1 MAAEDQ
7 DPMAENRPGDV
18 AGHAPQLVFGRGI
31 LAPAIADLPRP
42 YALLA
47 QPEPLEFVPPEV
59 RGEAAYV
66 GWVTSLEEEVL
77 ERWDR
82 LVPPVA
88 AVLGLGGGTAMDSA
102 KYVAWR
108 RGLALF
114 EAPSAV
120 SVDASVTNTVAVRS
134 GGRVE
139 YRGFV
144 TADRVF
150 VDFGLVQTAP
160 VQMNR
165 AGVGDLLSIHT
176 ALWDW
181 RLADERGRSRLV
193 PAFAERAETILD
205 RVESLSGEIRDVSD
219 RAVEAIV
226 RAYLE
231 VNDMVAELGHAQVEE
246 GSEHYFVYCLERVT
260 GRSFVHGEVVSLGTV
275 LMGFLQGGRTDRPLK
290 IAERAGVRWRA
301 TELGISREE
310 LIETLRRLPS
320 FVRESSL
327 SYSVI
332 NEVSFDEASINH
344 LVELAS

>member
-1 MAAEDQ
+1 M
-7 DPMAENRPGDV
+7 
-18 AGHAPQLVFGRGI
+18 
-31 LAPAIADLPRP
+31 
-42 YALLA
+42 
-47 QPEPLEFVPPEV
+47 
-59 RGEAAYV
+59 
-66 GWVTSLEEEVL
+66 
-77 ERWDR
+77 
-82 LVPPVA
+82 
-88 AVLGLGGGTAMDSA
+88 
-102 KYVAWR
+102 
-108 RGLALF
+108 
-114 EAPSAV
+114 
-120 SVDASVTNTVAVRS
+120 
-134 GGRVE
+134 
-139 YRGFV
+139 
-144 TADRVF
+144 
-150 VDFGLVQTAP
+150 
-160 VQMNR
+160 
-165 AGVGDLLSIHT
+165 
-176 ALWDW
+176 
-181 RLADERGRSRLV
+181 
-193 PAFAERAETILD
+193 
-205 RVESLSGEIRDVSD
+205 ESLSGEIRDVSD